1 MCMSAQTYLHHT
13 PFQPLCSIHAM
24 PRYRSQGTST
34 ATLPGSQLDAA
45 GGVRAMQDVGAVLG
59 RLAATCFMGDVMQ
72 FEREVQRA
80 DSAMHAFLLL
90 MRGARVNRR
99 TRRLTRNFTTLGRH
113 HRRHRWYWLLIAEA
127 FGLYCLLRQRATPLG
142 RQPRLTEHTRT
153 LPRRLAV
160 ELRRRGLQ
168 RAIARERGLTIRRR
182 AAQAMRELWTS
193 MRGVHVCLWVDNFYR
208 PATAVNPL
216 RARANLNATVVAVLH
231 CPRLP
236 PAPVMA
242 SVVDLS
248 RRRHVLARLLYR

>member
-1 MCMSAQTYLHHT
+1 MCPNT
-13 PFQPLCSIHAM
+13 PSQLYRAPLQPLFCIHAM

-34 ATLPGSQLDAA
+34 ATLPGSQLDAT

-59 RLAATCFMGDVMQ
+59 RLAATCFVGDVMQ
-72 FEREVQRA
+72 FEREVQRT

-113 HRRHRWYWLLIAEA
+113 HRRHRWYWPLIAEA

-160 ELRRRGLQ
+160 ELRRRGLR

-236 PAPVMA
+236 PA
-242 SVVDLS
+242 DGT
-248 RRRHVLARLLYR
+248 